1 MEVRRFAL
9 NRIVVDEA
17 GSVLHSSV
25 HCCHFASGFG
35 HCCCCHLLWWGF
47 CVVMEFLE
55 LVLLVVLAAWS
66 VTSVSGQHCTLGAV
80 SYCSEV
86 CTRELEN
93 VGVGEVRFSG
103 VLLSTRCVPPHIKVR
118 LARTKIKNSTYVQ
131 TKSCR
136 CRLKRIRFAL
146 RKIKFS
152 Q

>member
-1 MEVRRFAL
+1 MFCTAPFIADILRLASDT
-9 NRIVVDEA
+9 VVVA
-17 GSVLHSSV
+17 I
-25 HCCHFASGFG
+25 
-35 HCCCCHLLWWGF
+35 LLWWGF

-136 CRLKRIRFAL
+136 CRLKRI
-146 RKIKFS
+146 
-152 Q
+152 

>member
-9 NRIVVDEA
+9 NRMVLDEDWK
-17 GSVLHSSV
+17 
-25 HCCHFASGFG
+25 CFAQLRSLLPF
-35 HCCCCHLLWWGF
+35 CVWLWTLLLLPLLWCGF

-103 VLLSTRCVPPHIKVR
+103 VLLSMRCVPPHIKVR

-136 CRLKRIRFAL
+136 CRLKRI
-146 RKIKFS
+146 
-152 Q
+152 